1 MLADD
6 TDDIISRPGSNKN
19 AIKSK
24 CGKLKK
30 KIKKKAL
37 KTLQSPK

>member
-19 AIKSK
+19 AIKLPAFDDISS
-24 CGKLKK
+24 CS
-30 KIKKKAL
+30 A
-37 KTLQSPK
+37 QAQ